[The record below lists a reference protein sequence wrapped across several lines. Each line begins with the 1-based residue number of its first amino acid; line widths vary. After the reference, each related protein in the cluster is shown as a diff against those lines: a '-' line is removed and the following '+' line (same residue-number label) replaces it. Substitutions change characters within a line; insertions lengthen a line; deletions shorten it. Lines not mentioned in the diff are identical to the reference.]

1 MSSSDTGDI
10 LRQRLTPSADAF
22 ANSVGD
28 ETVLLQIKQ
37 GTYYGLDPIGTRVW
51 SGLSEG
57 RLAIDVCRE
66 IAEEFDVAQEIV
78 EQDARTFL
86 EELKANEIIVA
97 E

>member
-1 MSSSDTGDI
+1 MSSSDSGDI

-51 SGLSEG
+51 AGLTEG

-66 IAEEFDVAQEIV
+66 IAEEFGVAQEIV